1 MRGCALRKVVRNL
14 AHKNWK
20 TGESNPSTSLHRSR
34 DQRRPVGHHHHQLV
48 ATAIQPNGLLQN
60 DKPHAIQTHVLSLM
74 KMRFRV

>member
-34 DQRRPVGHHHHQLV
+34 DQRQPVGPRWAGGWQKNPERESGLFKRETEHLCLR
-48 ATAIQPNGLLQN
+48 QPRS
-60 DKPHAIQTHVLSLM
+60 PIA
-74 KMRFRV
+74 RA